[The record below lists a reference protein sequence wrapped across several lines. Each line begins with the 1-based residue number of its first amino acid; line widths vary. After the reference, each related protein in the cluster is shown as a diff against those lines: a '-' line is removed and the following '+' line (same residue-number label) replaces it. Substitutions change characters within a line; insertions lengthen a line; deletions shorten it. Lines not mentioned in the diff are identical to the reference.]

1 MDQSARI
8 AQARLMARELWALMR
23 DDASHRL
30 GVAHAFPE
38 ANDLRWSPQFYRR
51 CQLAERLFAILDDL
65 SNGISADAGERSRG
79 GGEAESAG
87 LAALGVTQT
96 TAAGSR

>member
-1 MDQSARI
+1 MDQAARI
-8 AQARLMARELWALMR
+8 AQARLVARELWALMR

-65 SNGISADAGERSRG
+65 ANGTGAVCS
-79 GGEAESAG
+79 EAVT
-87 LAALGVTQT
+87 AATAVQEPAPAVQGTT
-96 TAAGSR
+96 RTAAGSR